1 MALGRFL
8 DPKNDLAFKRIFGT
22 ERNQDI
28 LIHFLNDI
36 FALHQVPIQK
46 VTFLKTVQIPE
57 IAVQRSSLVDVL
69 CEDQQGNRF
78 IIEMQ
83 VDGEPGFEKRAQYYA
98 AKAYVEQRKA
108 QTENSEKVD
117 YTGLK
122 QIRFLAITSHV
133 LFKDKK
139 AYLSHHHMLDIET
152 QEHDLVEFGFSF
164 LELPKFKNKKGEL
177 SSTIEKWAYFLK
189 HAADTDEADLETII
203 GSDLIMKRAYDEMSR
218 FGWTAEDLRYYDS
231 FDMKRWSER
240 SVLAGAKEE
249 GIAIGVEKTARNLLD
264 LGMEIGF
271 VSKATGLSCEKIEQ
285 LKTSVDTAMMKLD

>member
-22 ERNQDI
+22 EKNQDI

-36 FALHQVPIQK
+36 FALHKAPIQK
-46 VTFLKTVQIPE
+46 VIFLKTVQIPE

-69 CEDQQGNRF
+69 CEDQRGDRF

-98 AKAYVEQRKA
+98 AKAYVEQRKT
-108 QTENSEKVD
+108 QTDNSERVD

-122 QIRFLAITSHV
+122 QIRFLAITSHI
-133 LFKDKK
+133 LFKNKK
-139 AYLSHHHMLDIET
+139 TYLSHHRMLDIET

-164 LELPKFKNKKGEL
+164 LELPKFKKKKGEL
-177 SSTIEKWAYFLK
+177 SSIIEKWAYFLK
-189 HAADTDEADLETII
+189 HAENTDEADLETII
-203 GSDLIMKRAYDEMSR
+203 GSDLIIKRAYDEISR
-218 FGWTAEDLRYYDS
+218 FGWTTEELRYYDS
-231 FDMKRWSER
+231 LDMKRWSER

-249 GIAIGVEKTARNLLD
+249 GIAIGEARGIAKRD
-264 LGMEIGF
+264 ME
-271 VSKATGLSCEKIEQ
+271 
-285 LKTSVDTAMMKLD
+285 